1 MHETTAFVGTPNS
14 GKSTLFNVLT
24 GMRQK
29 VGNFPGVT
37 LEPALGEIGKKPNSN
52 TVLDLPGIYSLD
64 PISPDEEL
72 ASSVLYGTNPHIPK
86 PSRILFI
93 MDATSIEKGLFLYS
107 QISNL
112 GIPIIIAVT
121 MVDSIKAQGGV
132 FDDISLERIL
142 GIPII
147 PVVGHKGI
155 GLEEVQ
161 RMLADSKYF
170 IIPDPL
176 FAPADIT
183 ERILWARATTKEV
196 LSLPQLNTFST
207 TLDKVLLHPI
217 GGIAIFLSVMILF
230 FQSIFSWASPLMD
243 VIETLFG
250 NMQEQVAYLL
260 PQGIIA
266 DFISRGLIA
275 GVGSV
280 IVFLPQILLL
290 NIIIVILEDC
300 GYLARAAFLVD
311 RFMGI
316 FGLQGRSFIPLL
328 GSFAC
333 AIPGIM
339 SARIIPSHRERM
351 ATMLIAPLMTCSA
364 RLPVYT
370 LLISAFI
377 PTTMIW
383 GFFSLQA
390 AVLAGLYVIA
400 ALVGLFIA
408 LLMKKTIF
416 KGDITPFLIEFPPY
430 RMPSLKSLLV
440 TVYDRSKD
448 FLTSAGTV
456 IVTLSI
462 ILWFLSAF
470 PRTDFP
476 PETSSIVKQQMQLE
490 QSYAGSLGKVIEPI
504 FTPLGFDWKLTIG
517 IIGSFAAR
525 EVFVTVMGQ
534 LYATDTSLGD
544 ESLRQILYNSIPL
557 ASALSVL
564 AFYVFALQCIST
576 MAILKRETGSW
587 KWPAFAF
594 VYTFVLAYIFAFAT
608 YRITLALIS

>member
-1 MHETTAFVGTPNS
+1 M
-14 GKSTLFNVLT
+14 
-24 GMRQK
+24 
-29 VGNFPGVT
+29 
-37 LEPALGEIGKKPNSN
+37 
-52 TVLDLPGIYSLD
+52 DL
-64 PISPDEEL
+64 
-72 ASSVLYGTNPHIPK
+72 
-86 PSRILFI
+86 
-93 MDATSIEKGLFLYS
+93 
-107 QISNL
+107 
-112 GIPIIIAVT
+112 
-121 MVDSIKAQGGV
+121 
-132 FDDISLERIL
+132 
-142 GIPII
+142 
-147 PVVGHKGI
+147 
-155 GLEEVQ
+155 
-161 RMLADSKYF
+161 
-170 IIPDPL
+170 
-176 FAPADIT
+176 
-183 ERILWARATTKEV
+183 
-196 LSLPQLNTFST
+196 
-207 TLDKVLLHPI
+207 
-217 GGIAIFLSVMILF
+217 
-230 FQSIFSWASPLMD
+230 
-243 VIETLFG
+243 IETLFG
-250 NMQEQVAYLL
+250 NMQEQVAYVL

-377 PTTMIW
+377 PTTLIW

-390 AVLAGLYVIA
+390 AVLAGLYIIA

-408 LLMKKTIF
+408 LIMKKTVF

-470 PRTDFP
+470 PRVDFP
-476 PETSSIVKQQMQLE
+476 PETSTIVQQQMQLE
-490 QSYAGSLGKVIEPI
+490 QSYAGSLGKVIEPL
-504 FTPLGFDWKLTIG
+504 FAPLGFDWKLTIG

-594 VYTFVLAYIFAFAT
+594 AYTFVLAYMFAFAT